1 MLPIVFDPYHVLL
14 VTGDISTKVFEE
26 SKEHYSTMR
35 NKHYHIVKA
44 SPDLIEH
51 HEGYNDDPENN
62 DRRTTLL
69 PRGDYSQFST

>member
-1 MLPIVFDPYHVLL
+1 
-14 VTGDISTKVFEE
+14 
-26 SKEHYSTMR
+26 MR

-51 HEGYNDDPENN
+51 HEGYNDDTENN